1 MTRVLKETTPGRY
14 QPPHKSWLSLQELQ
28 ILDRELQPF
37 CREVFST
44 ILKRNVTMVDEIPY
58 MATKGAVTLN
68 GKNWAVKVSNFHD
81 NDCDPIPY
89 EQLSEDI
96 AQWKKWKST
105 VQNV

>member
-1 MTRVLKETTPGRY
+1 MTRVLKEITPTRY
-14 QPPHKSWLSLQELQ
+14 QRPHKNWLSLQELH

-37 CREVFST
+37 CKEIFNT
-44 ILKRNVTMVDEIPY
+44 LLKKNTFLLDEIAY
-58 MATKGAVTLN
+58 MASKGAVTLN
-68 GKNWAVKVSNFHD
+68 GKKWAVKVSNFHD

-89 EQLSEDI
+89 EQLLEDI